1 MDNTE
6 NILELQNVHK
16 KYKGFVLDG
25 ISLNLPKG
33 FILGLIGPNGSGKT
47 TTIKILMNIV
57 KRNGGDVRVFG
68 LDPREN
74 AKRIKNKVGY
84 LGEEQYFYGNKTVA
98 WTGNFVSAF
107 YDNWDTNIF
116 QELLTRFGISRT
128 KKTKE
133 LSKGMKVRFSL
144 ALALAHHPELLIL
157 DEPTA
162 GLDPVIR
169 REVLELLR
177 KKSKSEG
184 KSVIISSHI
193 TDDIMRT
200 ADLVAFL
207 IGGKIVL
214 TSEKDELLANWKRI
228 HYKKGAL
235 DSEIANSLTRQTDHA
250 FGSSGITERYLE
262 IKDSLVQGITEGVV
276 KIENVNLDDILIS
289 LVKGV

>member
-1 MDNTE
+1 MDKTE
-6 NILELQNVHK
+6 NILEIKNLRK
-16 KYKGFVLDG
+16 RYKGFALDG
-25 ISLNLPKG
+25 ISLSLPQG
-33 FILGLIGPNGSGKT
+33 YILGLIGPNGAGKT
-47 TTIKILMNIV
+47 TTIKILLNIV
-57 KRNGGDVRVFG
+57 KREGGEVQVVG
-68 LDPREN
+68 LDPRKD
-74 AKRIKNKVGY
+74 AKQVKNKVGY

-98 WTGNFVSAF
+98 WTGNFVSSF
-107 YDNWDTNIF
+107 YDNWDTNVF
-116 QELLTRFGISRT
+116 QSLMTNFELSRT
-128 KKTKE
+128 KKTQE
-133 LSKGMKVRFSL
+133 LSKGMKIRFSL
-144 ALALAHHPELLIL
+144 ALALSHNPDLLIL

-207 IGGKIVL
+207 IEGKIALV
-214 TSEKDELLANWKRI
+214 SEKDELLSNWKRI

-235 DSEIANSLTRQTDHA
+235 DSDIVNTLTRRKDHA
-250 FGSSGITERYLE
+250 FGSSGVTDRYQE
-262 IKDSLVQGITEGVV
+262 IKDSLVRGITEGVV

>member
-6 NILELQNVHK
+6 NILEIKNLRK
-16 KYKGFVLDG
+16 RYKGFALDG
-25 ISLNLPKG
+25 ISLDLPQG
-33 FILGLIGPNGSGKT
+33 YILGLIGPNGAGKT
-47 TTIKILMNIV
+47 TTIKILMNMV
-57 KRNGGDVRVFG
+57 KRDGGDVRVFG
-68 LDPREN
+68 LDPQKK
-74 AKRIKNKVGY
+74 AKSIKNKVGY

-107 YDNWDTNIF
+107 YDDWDTNAF
-116 QELLTRFGISRT
+116 QSLLTSFGISRT
-128 KKTKE
+128 KKTRE

-144 ALALAHHPELLIL
+144 ALALSHNPDLLIL

-177 KKSKSEG
+177 KKSKNEG

-207 IGGKIVL
+207 IQGKIVL
-214 TSEKDELLANWKRI
+214 VSEKDELLSNWKRI

-235 DSEIANSLTRQTDHA
+235 GSDIVNSLTRQKDHA
-250 FGSSGITERYLE
+250 FGSSGVTDRYLE
-262 IKDSLVQGITEGVV
+262 IQDSLVQGITEGVI
-276 KIENVNLDDILIS
+276 KIESVNLDDILIS
-289 LVKGV
+289 LVKGA

>member
-1 MDNTE
+1 
-6 NILELQNVHK
+6 
-16 KYKGFVLDG
+16 
-25 ISLNLPKG
+25 
-33 FILGLIGPNGSGKT
+33 
-47 TTIKILMNIV
+47 
-57 KRNGGDVRVFG
+57 
-68 LDPREN
+68 
-74 AKRIKNKVGY
+74 
-84 LGEEQYFYGNKTVA
+84 
-98 WTGNFVSAF
+98 
-107 YDNWDTNIF
+107 
-116 QELLTRFGISRT
+116 
-128 KKTKE
+128 
-133 LSKGMKVRFSL
+133 MKVRFAL
-144 ALALAHHPELLIL
+144 TLALAHHPELLIL

-207 IGGKIVL
+207 IRGKIVL

-228 HYKKGAL
+228 HFKKGAL
-235 DSEIANSLTRQTDHA
+235 DSAIVNSLTVQTEHA
-250 FGSSGITERYLE
+250 FGSSGITDRYLD

-289 LVKGV
+289 LVKGA

>member
-84 LGEEQYFYGNKTVA
+84 LGEEQNFYGNKTVA

-228 HYKKGAL
+228 HYKKGAM

-250 FGSSGITERYLE
+250 FGSSGITDRYLE

>member
-6 NILELQNVHK
+6 NILELKNLQK
-16 KYKGFVLDG
+16 RYKGFALDG

-33 FILGLIGPNGSGKT
+33 YILGLIGPNGAGKT
-47 TTIKILMNIV
+47 TTIKILMNMV
-57 KRNGGDVRVFG
+57 KRDGGDVQIFG
-68 LDPREN
+68 LDPQKN
-74 AKRIKNKVGY
+74 AKQIKNRVGY

-107 YDNWDTNIF
+107 YDNWDTNTF
-116 QELLTRFGISRT
+116 QSLLSSFEISRT

-133 LSKGMKVRFSL
+133 LSKGMQVRFSL
-144 ALALAHHPELLIL
+144 ALALSHNPELLIL

-177 KKSKSEG
+177 KKSKNEG

-207 IGGKIVL
+207 IQGKIVVV
-214 TSEKDELLANWKRI
+214 SEKDELLSNWKRI
-228 HYKKGAL
+228 HYKKGTL
-235 DSEIANSLTRQTDHA
+235 GSDIVNSLTRRKDHA
-250 FGSSGITERYLE
+250 FGSSGVTDRYLE

>member
-1 MDNTE
+1 MDNME

-16 KYKGFVLDG
+16 KFKGFVLDG
-25 ISLNLPKG
+25 ISLNLPQG

-68 LDPREN
+68 LDPRED
-74 AKRIKNKVGY
+74 AKKIKNKVGY

-116 QELLTRFGISRT
+116 QGLLTRFGISRT
-128 KKTKE
+128 KKTRE

-144 ALALAHHPELLIL
+144 ALALSHHPELLIL

-207 IGGKIVL
+207 IKGKIVL

-235 DSEIANSLTRQTDHA
+235 DGEIVNSLTRQTDHA
-250 FGSSGITERYLE
+250 FGSSGITDRYLE

-276 KIENVNLDDILIS
+276 KIENINLDDILIS
-289 LVKGV
+289 LVKGA

>member
-6 NILELQNVHK
+6 NILELKNVQK
-16 KYKGFVLDG
+16 RYKGFALDG
-25 ISLNLPKG
+25 ISLNLPRG
-33 FILGLIGPNGSGKT
+33 YILGLIGPNGAGKT

-57 KRNGGDVRVFG
+57 KRDGGEVQVVG
-68 LDPREN
+68 LDPQKN
-74 AKRIKNKVGY
+74 AKLVKNKVGY
-84 LGEEQYFYGNKTVA
+84 LGEEQYFYGNKTVS
-98 WTGNFVSAF
+98 WTGKFVSAF
-107 YDNWDTNIF
+107 YDHWDTNTF
-116 QELLTRFGISRT
+116 QSLLTDLEISRT
-128 KKTKE
+128 KKTRE

-144 ALALAHHPELLIL
+144 ALALSHHPELLIL

-177 KKSKSEG
+177 KISKNEG

-207 IGGKIVL
+207 IEGKIVL
-214 TSEKDELLANWKRI
+214 MSDKDELLSNWKRI

-235 DSEIANSLTRQTDHA
+235 GIDIVNSLTRRKDHA
-250 FGSSGITERYLE
+250 FGSSGVTARYLE

-289 LVKGV
+289 LAKGV

>member
-1 MDNTE
+1 MDNV
-6 NILELQNVHK
+6 LELKNVRK
-16 KYKGFVLDG
+16 SYKGFALDG
-25 ISLNLPKG
+25 VSLSLPQG
-33 FILGLIGPNGSGKT
+33 YILGLIGPNGAGKT

-57 KRNGGDVRVFG
+57 KREGGEVQVVG
-68 LDPREN
+68 LDPQKN
-74 AKRIKNKVGY
+74 AKKVKNKVGY
-84 LGEEQYFYGNKTVA
+84 LGEEQYFYGNKTVS
-98 WTGNFVSAF
+98 WTGEFVSAF
-107 YDNWDTNIF
+107 YDNWDTNVF
-116 QELLTRFGISRT
+116 QSLLTNFEISRT
-128 KKTKE
+128 KKTRE

-144 ALALAHHPELLIL
+144 AMALSHDPELLIL

-177 KKSKSEG
+177 KKSKNEG

-207 IGGKIVL
+207 IQGKIVL
-214 TSEKDELLANWKRI
+214 ISEKDELLSNWKRI

-235 DSEIANSLTRQTDHA
+235 GSDIVNSLTKRKDHA
-250 FGSSGITERYLE
+250 FGSSGVTNRYLE

-289 LVKGV
+289 LAEGV

>member
-1 MDNTE
+1 MDNME
-6 NILELQNVHK
+6 NILELQSVQK
-16 KYKGFVLDG
+16 RYKGFVLDG
-25 ISLNLPKG
+25 ISLSFPQG
-33 FILGLIGPNGSGKT
+33 YILGLIGPNGAGKT
-47 TTIKILMNIV
+47 TTIKILMNMV
-57 KRNGGDVRVFG
+57 KRDGGDVRVFG
-68 LDPREN
+68 LDPKKN
-74 AKRIKNKVGY
+74 AKQIKNKVGY
-84 LGEEQYFYGNKTVA
+84 LGEEQHFYGNKTVA

-107 YDNWDTNIF
+107 YDNWDTNTF
-116 QELLTRFGISRT
+116 QSLLTSFQISRT
-128 KKTKE
+128 KKTRE

-144 ALALAHHPELLIL
+144 VLALSHHPELLIL

-177 KKSKSEG
+177 KKSKNEG

-207 IGGKIVL
+207 VEGKIAL
-214 TSEKDELLANWKRI
+214 TSEKDELLANWKRV

-235 DSEIANSLTRQTDHA
+235 NSDIVNTLTRRKDHA
-250 FGSSGITERYLE
+250 FGSSGVTDRYLE

>member
-1 MDNTE
+1 
-6 NILELQNVHK
+6 
-16 KYKGFVLDG
+16 
-25 ISLNLPKG
+25 
-33 FILGLIGPNGSGKT
+33 
-47 TTIKILMNIV
+47 
-57 KRNGGDVRVFG
+57 
-68 LDPREN
+68 
-74 AKRIKNKVGY
+74 
-84 LGEEQYFYGNKTVA
+84 VA
-98 WTGNFVSAF
+98 WTGKFVSAF
-107 YDNWDTNIF
+107 YDNWDTNTF
-116 QELLTRFGISRT
+116 QSLLTSFEISRT
-128 KKTKE
+128 KKTRE

-144 ALALAHHPELLIL
+144 ALALSHQPELFIL

-177 KKSKSEG
+177 KKSKDEG

-207 IGGKIVL
+207 IEGKIVL
-214 TSEKDELLANWKRI
+214 TSEKDELLSNWKRI

-235 DSEIANSLTRQTDHA
+235 SGEIVNTLTRRKDHA
-250 FGSSGITERYLE
+250 FGSSGVTDRYLE
-262 IKDSLVQGITEGVV
+262 IQDSLVQGITEGVV

>member
-6 NILELQNVHK
+6 NILELKNLQK
-16 KYKGFVLDG
+16 SYKGFALDG

-33 FILGLIGPNGSGKT
+33 YILGLIGPNGAGKT
-47 TTIKILMNIV
+47 TTIKILMNMV
-57 KRNGGDVRVFG
+57 KRDGGNVQVFG
-68 LDPREN
+68 LDPQKN
-74 AKRIKNKVGY
+74 AKQIKNRVGY
-84 LGEEQYFYGNKTVA
+84 LGEEQHFYGNKTVA
-98 WTGNFVSAF
+98 WTGNFVSVF
-107 YDNWDTNIF
+107 YDNWDTNTF
-116 QELLTRFGISRT
+116 QSLLTSFEISRT
-128 KKTKE
+128 KKTRE

-144 ALALAHHPELLIL
+144 ALALSHDPELLIL

-177 KKSKSEG
+177 KKSKNEG

-207 IGGKIVL
+207 IEGKIVVVN
-214 TSEKDELLANWKRI
+214 EKDELLSNWKRI

-235 DSEIANSLTRQTDHA
+235 GSDIVNSLTRRKDHA
-250 FGSSGITERYLE
+250 FGSSGVTDRYLE